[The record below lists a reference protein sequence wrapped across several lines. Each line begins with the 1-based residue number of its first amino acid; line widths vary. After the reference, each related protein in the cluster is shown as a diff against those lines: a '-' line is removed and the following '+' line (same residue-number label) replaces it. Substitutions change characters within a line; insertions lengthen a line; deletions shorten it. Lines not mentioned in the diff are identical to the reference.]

1 MKLRPAK
8 RRSTL
13 LAPLSEELYHRKLIL
28 ETKEIKEEEEE
39 DEKEEPEK
47 EEQDHFLV
55 HYFRAVTLLLHYL

>member
-28 ETKEIKEEEEE
+28 ETKEIKEE

-55 HYFRAVTLLLHYL
+55 HYFRAVTLLLHYQ

>member
-28 ETKEIKEEEEE
+28 ETKEIKEEEE
-39 DEKEEPEK
+39 DEKEGPEK
-47 EEQDHFLV
+47 EEQDHFLA
-55 HYFRAVTLLLHYL
+55 HYF